1 MSVTINIHQPA
12 VASHYTKFIT
22 LRNVL
27 FIDLKRRDNDRDSN
41 SVTLILDVDQWPAF
55 YAELT
60 AIDRALC
67 PNPEIE
73 TPAPTSEKPE

>member
-1 MSVTINIHQPA
+1 MSVTIHIHNPQ
-12 VASHYTKFIT
+12 VANHWTTDLSQGNT
-22 LRNVL
+22 L
-27 FIDLKRRDNDRDSN
+27 FIDLKRRGKDSDSN
-41 SVTLILDVDQWPAF
+41 ACSIILPAEDWPAF

-67 PNPEIE
+67 PNPE